1 MTAHARR
8 AQLTPCYILHHRSY
22 RDTSRILEVQSR
34 EFGRLSVFA
43 RGVRGPKVKYGA
55 LLQPFN
61 PLLLSWSGRGEAPNL
76 TGAEPAGE
84 MAPVPAAALMSA
96 FYLNELLLKLTAQ
109 HDPAPGIFDI
119 YQTALQALKQGA
131 PIAATLRQFE
141 QPLLQILG
149 YGENLKAVLEHC
161 LEGRE
166 LKTRAV
172 ARSIVR
178 RESRT

>member
-1 MTAHARR
+1 MTGNIRHAR
-8 AQLTPCYILHHRSY
+8 LTPCYILHHRAY

-43 RGVRGPKVKYGA
+43 RGARGPKVRYGA
-55 LLQPFN
+55 LLQPFSA
-61 PLLLSWSGRGEAPNL
+61 LLLSWSGRGEAPNL
-76 TGAEPAGE
+76 TGAELTGE
-84 MAPVPAAALMSA
+84 AMPLPGAALMSA

-119 YQTALQALKQGA
+119 YHAALQTLKQGA
-131 PIAATLRQFE
+131 PIAPTLREFE
-141 QPLLQILG
+141 RSLLQMLG
-149 YGENLKAVLEHC
+149 YGADLKAVLEHC

-172 ARSIVR
+172 ARSIAR